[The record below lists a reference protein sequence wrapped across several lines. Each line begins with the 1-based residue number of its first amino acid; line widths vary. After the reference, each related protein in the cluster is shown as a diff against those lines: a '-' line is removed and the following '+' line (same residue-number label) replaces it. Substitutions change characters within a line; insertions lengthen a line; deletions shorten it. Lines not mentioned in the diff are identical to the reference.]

1 MGEHLRNPSPKRDSG
16 VDGLLVVDK
25 PRGLTSHDVVVRIR
39 RIAGTRRVGHTG
51 TLDPMATGVLVL
63 CLGKATRLIPYIE
76 ETGGTAA
83 KEYEAQVRFG
93 FETTTDDALGEAQG
107 EPKSTE
113 SLTEERVAD
122 ALASFV
128 GEIEQVPPAFSA
140 KKVAGERAYAMAR
153 RGEEVD
159 LKPVR
164 VHVGSA
170 QLLEFD
176 RTSARIRFA
185 CSRGTYVRALA
196 RDLGWALGVGAH
208 LIALRRTR
216 SGEATLERSVELEG
230 LTAESLNAAL
240 IPMISILE
248 GWPMVTAGAKDTD
261 DLRLGRAVTL
271 GQGRTAPGSRVR
283 VRDAQGGLVALARA
297 EGGRMQPFCVF

>member
-1 MGEHLRNPSPKRDSG
+1 
-16 VDGLLVVDK
+16 VVDK
-25 PRGLTSHDVVVRIR
+25 PRGLTSHDVVARIR
-39 RIAGTRRVGHTG
+39 RIAGMRRVGHTG
-51 TLDPMATGVLVL
+51 TLDPMATGILVL

-76 ETGGTAA
+76 EVGGTGA
-83 KEYEAQVRFG
+83 KEYEAQVQFG
-93 FETTTDDALGEAQG
+93 FETTTDDALGEPVG
-107 EPKSTE
+107 EPASIDG
-113 SLTEERVAD
+113 LTEERVAR

-128 GEIEQVPPAFSA
+128 GEIQQVPPAFSA

-170 QLLEFD
+170 GLLEFD
-176 RTSARIRFA
+176 RTSARIRLA

-196 RDLGWALGVGAH
+196 RDLGRKLGVGAH

-216 SGEATLERSVELEG
+216 SGEATLARSVPLEG

-248 GWPMVTAGAKDTD
+248 TWPMVTTGTKDTD

-271 GQGRTAPGSRVR
+271 GQGRAVPGSRVR
-283 VRDAQGGLVALARA
+283 VRDGQGGLVALAHA
-297 EGGRMQPFCVF
+297 EGARLQPFCVF